1 MSTGRPG
8 TRALGS
14 PLEQQ
19 APEEGACS
27 DGGGAPASCAVG
39 SAAAPAL
46 GSRIVPQTCAR
57 PGLGISTFPS
67 HGLPGVLW
75 RPASILAEHDVLQ
88 PRPRCC
94 VCGVFL
100 HLLTRRA
107 DPEHGGKG
115 RPPRAA
121 ENPRVTRFPQSLATD
136 RLLRTHGLARDRRV
150 VNPYVARVC
159 ACPALCSYKET
170 RWRHHGARRNRS
182 VWERARPSAL
192 SPRAALCWVART
204 SPSSGARGA
213 RLPSSRRVW
222 GAGPG
227 FPGWAVRRRVA
238 EALASRRLQT
248 AFQGAPFAI
257 CARTRDSSGRP
268 GYPARFAVT
277 FVASP
282 ILWTGRS
289 DPAWLLLARPY

>member
-14 PLEQQ
+14 PLAQQ

-27 DGGGAPASCAVG
+27 DGGGAPASSAAG

-57 PGLGISTFPS
+57 PALGISPFPS

-115 RPPRAA
+115 HPPGAA
-121 ENPRVTRFPQSLATD
+121 ENPRVTRLPQNLATD
-136 RLLRTHGLARDRRV
+136 RLLRTRGLARDRRV
-150 VNPYVARVC
+150 VNPYVVRASRALRCVLTREHAGVTTALAETAPCGNGPAR
-159 ACPALCSYKET
+159 APCPRGL
-170 RWRHHGARRNRS
+170 RS
-182 VWERARPSAL
+182 AGSHARPRPL
-192 SPRAALCWVART
+192 GP
-204 SPSSGARGA
+204 RGA
-213 RLPSSRRVW
+213 RLPSSRRVL

-238 EALASRRLQT
+238 EALAS
-248 AFQGAPFAI
+248 
-257 CARTRDSSGRP
+257 
-268 GYPARFAVT
+268 
-277 FVASP
+277 
-282 ILWTGRS
+282 
-289 DPAWLLLARPY
+289 